1 MRQAGQ
7 GGHNTL
13 NSSPQGSP
21 LPLLYLDVYC
31 RDALVKAP
39 TGSGKTLAYLVP
51 IIQVRGLPPM
61 AGLRSRLDPFLPVF
75 LPYPTPA
82 FPVPLLPS
90 PPPFRTCK
98 DSPPRSRARRAPT
111 PSSSCPPGS
120 CASRSRTWRWVGAGD
135 RRDRRVFRG
144 ERTRQWAGC
153 RTVVRHGRGLRV
165 LPSGQEGEGG

>member
-75 LPYPTPA
+75 STLPYP
-82 FPVPLLPS
+82 
-90 PPPFRTCK
+90 CI
-98 DSPPRSRARRAPT
+98 
-111 PSSSCPPGS
+111 SCPPPAPSPLLQDLQGQS
-120 CASRSRTWRWVGAGD
+120 PKISRSEGTHAIIIVPTRELCIQIQDVAVGG
-135 RRDRRVFRG
+135 G
-144 ERTRQWAGC
+144 GGWE
-153 RTVVRHGRGLRV
+153 
-165 LPSGQEGEGG
+165 GQKGV

>member
-75 LPYPTPA
+75 STLPYP
-82 FPVPLLPS
+82 
-90 PPPFRTCK
+90 CI
-98 DSPPRSRARRAPT
+98 
-111 PSSSCPPGS
+111 SCPPPAPSPLLQDLQGQS
-120 CASRSRTWRWVGAGD
+120 PKISRSEGTHAIIIVPTRELCIQIQDVAVGG
-135 RRDRRVFRG
+135 G
-144 ERTRQWAGC
+144 G
-153 RTVVRHGRGLRV
+153 
-165 LPSGQEGEGG
+165 GQEGQKGV